1 MKFAGER
8 LRLSASDVAN
18 FVACQHMTRLDLLEA
33 RGRLHRPR
41 RFDVGFED
49 LVQRGEAHE
58 RIVLEQFRADGRQ
71 IVEINPSPSAERAAA
86 QATLEAI
93 RGGADVI
100 YQGVLL
106 GGSPDGGT
114 PDGGTPHGTTPDG
127 TTPDGTTPDGGTP
140 DGGTAL
146 LGRPDFLVR
155 ADLLGAP
162 DGEPRP
168 GELHYEVVDAK
179 LARTAKARAVAQTAF
194 YSHLLAELQGVPPR
208 WMHLALGRGDLVPL
222 KVGDYAAY
230 ERQARRGL
238 GAFIV
243 ADPGHN
249 PPTDPYPEPVGH
261 CVICRWDDLCQD
273 RRRRDDDL
281 SLVAGITRDQRRM
294 LKADGVST
302 RRGLA
307 SLAVL
312 PCRTRASRDALE
324 GARLQARLQVASDDE
339 GHICYELL
347 DPERDQAGAPLANRG
362 LLGLPEPAAGDLFF
376 DIEGARYYSEDNKE
390 FGLQYLFGVVDT
402 ADTDARGRP
411 RYTQIW
417 AFDRPGEK
425 RAFEELIDFITERR
439 RRHPGLHVYHYN
451 HYEPTSVD
459 HLTELHGTRQEAVGW
474 LTGRFATREDEVDD
488 LFRRGVFVDL
498 YRVVRQ
504 GVRAGVES
512 YSIKR
517 LEPLCGYARQVDLRQ
532 ATEKLIAFEA
542 ALEDQTAREA
552 QETKAIVAAY
562 NEDDCRA
569 TLALRDWLEQRRA
582 ELAGRLGEELPRP
595 AAVAEPESTEDPEVT
610 RIRAALL
617 AGLPAEV
624 AERTGEQV
632 AERTGEQAAERT
644 GEQVAERTGEQRAR
658 ALLADLLDWHRRDA
672 KPEWWRYFYV
682 RTLSAAELIGEAD
695 ALGGLSGGEVVGEVK
710 RSVVRRFSF
719 PPQEYRFKRG
729 DCAVDP
735 ASGRGFPVWGVD
747 DEHGTIDLKVG
758 QAYAGPWP
766 AALVQDRPVI
776 TKVLAERLRDLGD
789 RVVREGV
796 SGQDAGTALLLRLR
810 PDDGS
815 GRAGPLRGDGE
826 AVTDAAVRLV
836 LALRG
841 SYLPIQ
847 GPPGTGKTYTAA
859 RQILELVKAGRT
871 VGITGPSHAVIHNL
885 IGKVNSRAD
894 ELGVIRPRIGQRPD
908 HDQSYLHPDA
918 TGLQP
923 GALADGLRD
932 GDLDVAAGTVWLW
945 AREEFQGG
953 VDTLFVDE
961 ASQMSLANI
970 LAVAGAARNLVLIG
984 DPQQLAQPSQAAHP
998 PGAGA
1003 SALEHILG
1011 DHATMPPDAG
1021 LLLDQTWRMHPR
1033 LCRYTSETFY
1043 DGKLTWDGRLERQEI
1058 LAEVALRGS
1067 GLGGSGLRG
1076 AGLAGSGLRVV
1087 EVTHEGNTNASPEE
1101 AAEVARLVCGLVGRE
1116 WRDQDGARRVIGPDG
1131 VLVVTPYNAQIR
1143 AIEDA
1148 LAQAGCPDGVQ
1159 VGTVDKFQ
1167 GREAPVAIYSMAT
1180 SSADDAPRGLEF
1192 LYDPHRLNVATSR
1205 AKAMAIVVASPDLIR
1220 VACRTPRQMYLANA
1234 LCRAWESA
1242 SI

>member
-1 MKFAGER
+1 MKFAEDR

-49 LVQRGEAHE
+49 LVQRGEEHE
-58 RIVLEQFRADGRQ
+58 RIVLELFRADGRQ
-71 IVEINPSPSAERAAA
+71 VVEINPSPSAETAAA
-86 QATLEAI
+86 QATREAI

-114 PDGGTPHGTTPDG
+114 RRAPA
-127 TTPDGTTPDGGTP
+127 
-140 DGGTAL
+140 AL

-155 ADLLGAP
+155 AGLLAAP

-168 GELHYEVVDAK
+168 GGLHYEVVDAK

-194 YSHLLAELQGVPPR
+194 YSHLLAELQQVRPR
-208 WMHLALGRGDLVPL
+208 WMHLALGQGELVPL
-222 KVGDYAAY
+222 KVSDYAAY
-230 ERQARRGL
+230 ERQARRAL
-238 GAFIV
+238 GAFIA

-249 PPTDPYPEPVGH
+249 PPADPYPEPVEH

-281 SLVAGITRDQRRM
+281 SLVAGITKDQRRT
-294 LKADGVST
+294 LKASGVST
-302 RRGLA
+302 RCGLA

-312 PCRTRASRDALE
+312 PGRTQASRDSLA
-324 GARLQARLQVASDDE
+324 GARLQAQLQVASEDE
-339 GHICYELL
+339 GRIRYQLL
-347 DPERDQAGAPLANRG
+347 DPERDQAGALLANRG
-362 LLGLPEPAAGDLFF
+362 LLALPEPADGDLFF

-390 FGLQYLFGVVDT
+390 FGLQYLFGIVDT

-417 AFDRPGEK
+417 AFDRPDEK

-439 RRHPGLHVYHYN
+439 RRHPGLRVYHYN

-474 LTGRFATREDEVDD
+474 LMGRFATRENEVDD

-517 LEPLCGYARQVDLRQ
+517 LEPLCGYTRQMDLRQ
-532 ATEKLIAFEA
+532 ATENLIAFEA
-542 ALEDQTAREA
+542 ALEDGTARDA
-552 QETKAIVAAY
+552 GDTKAVVAAY

-569 TLALRDWLEQRRA
+569 TLALRDWLEQLRA
-582 ELAGRLGEELPRP
+582 ELAGRLGADLPRP
-595 AAVAEPESTEDPEVT
+595 AAVAEPEVTEDPELT
-610 RIRAALL
+610 RIRSALL
-617 AGLPAEV
+617 AGLPADGS
-624 AERTGEQV
+624 ARTREQK
-632 AERTGEQAAERT
+632 AK
-644 GEQVAERTGEQRAR
+644 

-672 KPEWWRYFYV
+672 KPQWWRYFYV
-682 RTLSAAELIGEAD
+682 RTLSAAELIDEPD
-695 ALGGLSGGEVVGEVK
+695 ALGGLTGGEVVGQVK
-710 RSVVRRFSF
+710 RSVLRRFSF

-735 ASGRGFPVWGVD
+735 VCGRRFLVWGVD

-758 QAYAGPWP
+758 QAYPGPWP
-766 AALVQDRPVI
+766 AALVEDNPVK
-776 TKVLAERLRDLGD
+776 TTVLAERLRDLGD

-796 SGQDAGTALLLRLR
+796 TGQDAGTALLLRLR
-810 PDDGS
+810 PDAG
-815 GRAGPLRGDGE
+815 GGPAGPLRGDGE
-826 AVTDAAVRLV
+826 PAANAAVRLV
-836 LALRG
+836 LALRS

-847 GPPGTGKTYTAA
+847 GPPGTGKTFTAA
-859 RQILELVKAGRT
+859 LQILELIKAGRT

-885 IGKVNSRAD
+885 IGEVIARAD
-894 ELGVIRPRIGQRPD
+894 ELGVVRPRIGQHPGQD
-908 HDQSYLHPDA
+908 TSYLHPGAAGLEHDA
-918 TGLQP
+918 LESGLQ
-923 GALADGLRD
+923 D
-932 GDLDVAAGTVWLW
+932 GDLDVAAGTVWVW
-945 AREEFQGG
+945 AREQFQGS

-961 ASQMSLANI
+961 AGQMSLANI
-970 LAVAGAARNLVLIG
+970 LAVAGAARNLVLLG

-1011 DHATMPPDAG
+1011 DHATVPPEEG
-1021 LLLDQTWRMHPR
+1021 LLLDRTWRMHPR

-1043 DGKLTWDGRLERQEI
+1043 DGKLTGVDGLERQEV
-1058 LAEVALRGS
+1058 LGEGALRGP
-1067 GLGGSGLRG
+1067 GLGGSGLQ
-1076 AGLAGSGLRVV
+1076 VV

-1101 AAEVARLVCGLVGRE
+1101 ADAVARLVCGLMGRE
-1116 WRDQDGARRVIGPDG
+1116 WQDKDGVRRVIGPDG

-1148 LAQAGCPDGVQ
+1148 LARAGCSGGVM

-1205 AKAMAIVVASPDLIR
+1205 ARALAVVVASTDLIR

-1242 SI
+1242 SVQGGP